1 MPPRGN
7 HTVLPR
13 PKLATEVKYRGVK
26 KRPWGRYAAETRDP
40 NRKIRVWLGT
50 FDTAV
55 EAAYA
60 YDNAARA
67 FHGDKAKL
75 NFPITTDLNFPIPTN
90 NNNSVGRI
98 PSQGSTFEFSSSVS
112 LNLTLTVAD
121 TTAMV
126 SSVAANANAVSAR
139 VFSVAPGHPLEFFDA
154 LTIVAAAT
162 RQGREQSESGSSST
176 VEIEQVLVGPNQ
188 VYFDLNAPPLP
199 DNA

>member
-7 HTVLPR
+7 RTILPR
-13 PKLATEVKYRGVK
+13 PNLATEVKYRGVR
-26 KRPWGRYAAETRDP
+26 KRPWGRYAAEIRDP

-60 YDNAARA
+60 YDDAARA

-90 NNNSVGRI
+90 NNNSVLRI
-98 PSQGSTFEFSSSVS
+98 PSQGSTFEFSSSAL
-112 LNLTLTVAD
+112 LNLTLAVVD
-121 TTAMV
+121 TTPIV
-126 SSVAANANAVSAR
+126 SSVAINANAAPAR
-139 VFSVAPGHPLEFFDA
+139 VFSVAAGHPLAFFND
-154 LTIVAAAT
+154 LTPVAAAT
-162 RQGREQSESGSSST
+162 RQGRDQSESGSSST
-176 VEIEQVLVGPNQ
+176 VENEQVLVGPNQ
-188 VYFDLNAPPLP
+188 VNFDLNAPPLP